1 MAKRDAL
8 RLPGGSSVETGPD
21 WNGRYWIGYRKGASM
36 FFRDVKALRKWLEL
50 PAGIPS
56 RQAFDSWVAS
66 VEADD
71 AERVSKKPQPL
82 TGEPFNEGNGPNLSQ
97 ELLATGFG
105 PEAHGLDESDPQ
117 HQTRTII

>member
-56 RQAFDSWVAS
+56 RQAFDSWVES
-66 VEADD
+66 VLADD
-71 AERVSKKPQPL
+71 AERASRKPQSK
-82 TGEPFNEGNGPNLSQ
+82 EGLSD
-97 ELLATGFG
+97 EYLATGFG

>member
-36 FFRDVKALRKWLEL
+36 FFRDVKALRKWLQL

-56 RQAFDSWVAS
+56 RDAFDSWVAS
-66 VEADD
+66 VHAMTLN
-71 AERVSKKPQPL
+71 ALHVKGSQRKACLMSTWPLGLGLKPMGWTNPIL
-82 TGEPFNEGNGPNLSQ
+82 NTKCARSS
-97 ELLATGFG
+97 
-105 PEAHGLDESDPQ
+105 DE
-117 HQTRTII
+117 